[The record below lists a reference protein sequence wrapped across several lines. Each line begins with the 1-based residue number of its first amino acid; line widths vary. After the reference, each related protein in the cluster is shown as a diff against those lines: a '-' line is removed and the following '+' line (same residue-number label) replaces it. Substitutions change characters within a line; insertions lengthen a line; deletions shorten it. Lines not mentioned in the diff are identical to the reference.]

1 MSKYTKTIQRLCAA
15 LQAASRTIM
24 MTDDNHYRRRA
35 LAELATWLRV
45 LGFKADYRLDRIR
58 VFGVDLWF
66 CDDLWHYN
74 GARGSR
80 AVAVEIATLSEHPE
94 SRRDDDEPTPY
105 MWEDGTRLTRR
116 ELRAW
121 LRA

>member
-74 GARGSR
+74 GEVGSR
-80 AVAVEIATLSEHPE
+80 AVAIEMATLGDRPSR
-94 SRRDDDEPTPY
+94 RRDDDEPTPY
-105 MWEDGTRLTRR
+105 MWEDGTRLTRG

-121 LRA
+121 LRS